1 MPPRTQQIFRL
12 NRLDGLTQAQVAAQL
27 GVSLSTV
34 EKHLASALERLM
46 ARMEEQ

>member
-1 MPPRTQQIFRL
+1 
-12 NRLDGLTQAQVAAQL
+12 VAAQL